1 MLIHRFLYFYNQN
14 TERMP
19 ADFITTYFTEEKIES
34 LFFIIISIITIALA
48 LIFLFLIKYSFFK
61 GMAIPLLAF
70 GIIELS
76 AGAIVLTQS
85 AKDLT
90 RIEQI
95 IKNEP
100 QLIQSQEL
108 PKMEF
113 IIKNFVIYKWIEI
126 ILIITGVVL
135 FIMFYKSSQ
144 TFWKGFG
151 LGLLMQ
157 ASIMLSLNILAQ
169 QRLQIYILQ
178 LIPNEYIF

>member
-14 TERMP
+14 TERMH

-100 QLIQSQEL
+100 QLIQ
-108 PKMEF
+108 
-113 IIKNFVIYKWIEI
+113 
-126 ILIITGVVL
+126 
-135 FIMFYKSSQ
+135 
-144 TFWKGFG
+144 
-151 LGLLMQ
+151 
-157 ASIMLSLNILAQ
+157 
-169 QRLQIYILQ
+169 
-178 LIPNEYIF
+178 